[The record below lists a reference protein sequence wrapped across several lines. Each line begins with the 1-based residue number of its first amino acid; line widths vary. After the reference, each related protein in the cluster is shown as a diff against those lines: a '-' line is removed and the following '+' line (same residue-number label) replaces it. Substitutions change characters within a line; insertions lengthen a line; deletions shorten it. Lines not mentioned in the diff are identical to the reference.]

1 MPERLRRGAIGILVI
16 AGGTL
21 FTACGTIPAGTLDT
35 SARAAS
41 TASTASAGASAT
53 PVQRSGDSTE
63 LILATTT
70 STQDSGLLDV
80 LVPLFEQQRG
90 YEVKTIAVGSGAAI
104 DLGQRG
110 EADVV
115 LAHAPQ
121 DELAFVASGAG
132 VNRQLV
138 MYNDFI
144 LVGPPGDPAGVAGQT
159 DIVAALQALAGMDA
173 PFVSRADNSG
183 THQLEQTLWAAA
195 AVTPQ
200 GQPWYIESG
209 SGMGQ
214 TLQIADQRGAYTLS
228 DRATYL
234 AFRER
239 IGAGIAV
246 EDDARLRNPY
256 HVIAVNGAQHPQVNA
271 AAAAA
276 LIDFLLSDPV
286 QQQIGSFGQDQYGQ
300 ALFTPCARNSCH
312 LTNPDG

>member
-1 MPERLRRGAIGILVI
+1 MRTRLRRSTLSLLFV

-21 FTACGTIPAGTLDT
+21 LTACSADRAATPDA
-35 SARAAS
+35 SARAPLA
-41 TASTASAGASAT
+41 ASARAPAS
-53 PVQRSGDSTE
+53 PRQRSGDRTE
-63 LILATTT
+63 LLLATTT

-80 LVPLFEQQRG
+80 LVPLFEQQSG
-90 YEVKTIAVGSGAAI
+90 YRVKTIAVGSGAAL

-110 EADVV
+110 AADVV

-144 LVGPPGDPAGVAGQT
+144 LVGPPGDPASLAGQP
-159 DIVAALQALAGMDA
+159 DVIAALQALASMEA

-183 THQLEQTLWAAA
+183 THQLEQTLWTAA

-200 GQPWYIESG
+200 GQSWYIESG

-214 TLQIADQRGAYTLS
+214 TLQIAEQRGAYTLS

-234 AFRER
+234 AFQDR
-239 IGAGIAV
+239 IDAGIAV
-246 EDDARLRNPY
+246 AGDARLRNPY
-256 HVIAVNGAQHPQVNA
+256 HVIAVNDQQFPQVNR

-276 LIDFLLSDPV
+276 LIDFLLSAPV
-286 QQQIGSFGQDQYGQ
+286 QAQIGSFGQDTYGQ
-300 ALFTPCARNSCH
+300 SLFTPCARNRCG
-312 LTNPDG
+312 LANPDG